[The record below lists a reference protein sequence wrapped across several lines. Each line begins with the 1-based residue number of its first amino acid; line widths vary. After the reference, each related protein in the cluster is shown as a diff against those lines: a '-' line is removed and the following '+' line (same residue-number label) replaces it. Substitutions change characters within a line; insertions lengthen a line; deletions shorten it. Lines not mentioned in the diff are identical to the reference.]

1 MSPALH
7 LETDTVRGLV
17 SAMKSTGEIFAN
29 QSTGLVSA
37 AGGMDW
43 TSPGRAYFDDDI
55 ASAGRLLNDQGARL
69 QELAQ
74 RLESAVQRWETA
86 AASLA
91 QSSAGAAAGDG
102 QSEPPAE
109 TGDWDAVIASADP
122 EGKLQEKP
130 SVMEVIHGIY
140 DILEEVMG
148 KLFAKN
154 FLTTWIKGIGFIP
167 DSIDLMTSSQ
177 SVSETS
183 EQWRKAMDQYGPN
196 SPEAL
201 QARSAY
207 SSAEL
212 SQIITP
218 LATTIIKAGG
228 KWEEL
233 IQMYEDF
240 KYER

>member
-1 MSPALH
+1 MSPVLH
-7 LETDTVRGLV
+7 LETDTVRSLA
-17 SAMKSTGEIFAN
+17 SAMKSTGDEFATRSN
-29 QSTGLVSA
+29 SLVSS

-43 TSPGRAYFDDDI
+43 VSPGRAYFDDEF
-55 ASAGRLLNDQGARL
+55 ASACRLLSDQGTRL

-74 RLESAVQRWETA
+74 RLEGAVQRWETA

-91 QSSAGAAAGDG
+91 QSSAGTAPGDG
-102 QSEPPAE
+102 QSEPPVE
-109 TGDWDAVIASADP
+109 TGDWESIIADVDP
-122 EGKLQEKP
+122 EGKLHEKP
-130 SVMEVIHGIY
+130 SIMEVLHGIY
-140 DILEEVMG
+140 DILEGIMG

-154 FLTTWIKGIGFIP
+154 FLTTWIQGIGLIP
-167 DSIDLMTSSQ
+167 DSIELMTSSQ

-183 EQWRKAMDQYGPN
+183 ELWRQSMDQYGPN

-212 SQIITP
+212 SQILTP
-218 LATTIIKAGG
+218 WASAIIKAGG

-233 IQMYEDF
+233 IQ
-240 KYER
+240 KYENYKYE